1 MAHQLKLHL
10 RATAHIYVIAAI
22 VAAALYLVAG
32 CQATGHGLARLG
44 GAGGGAAVGAMVGG
58 PIGAG
63 VGAIA
68 GDAGANLVVPPP
80 APPPA
85 TVNNITAQ
93 SGSSVQVGAA
103 HASEP
108 WYAPWLFWGKMAI
121 AVLGILVAIPRT
133 RPHVLGFLYSVVLG
147 HGKSALEKAGAAIG
161 WVHSAKADATLLAA
175 RRRRG
180 AKPPPAVVVST
191 EQKPHES

>member
-85 TVNNITAQ
+85 TVNNIDARNGGNAYV
-93 SGSSVQVGAA
+93 GSARVE
-103 HASEP
+103 EP
-108 WYAPWLFWGKMAI
+108 WYEPWLFWGKVAI
-121 AVLGILVAIPRT
+121 AVLAVLLAIPRT

-147 HGKSALEKAGAAIG
+147 HGKSALAKAGAALG
-161 WVHSAKADATLLAA
+161 VVHSATADGMLASA

-180 AKPPPAVVVST
+180 KAPPAVVIST
-191 EQKPHES
+191 EQLPHA

>member
-1 MAHQLKLHL
+1 MADQLKLHL

-85 TVNNITAQ
+85 TVNNIDARN
-93 SGSSVQVGAA
+93 GGVAYVG
-103 HASEP
+103 HDLVEYP
-108 WYAPWLFWGKMAI
+108 WYEPWLFWGKVAI
-121 AVLGILVAIPRT
+121 AVLGLLVAIPRT

-147 HGKSALEKAGAAIG
+147 HGKSALAKAGAAIG
-161 WVHSAKADATLLAA
+161 VVHSATADATLAAA

-191 EQKPHES
+191 EQKEHA